1 MQDDDEKKE
10 ESIDIDRKE
19 EESVDNDEKKEESIG
34 NDEKT
39 EESIDIDEKKEESID
54 NYKKKEESIDND
66 EEKYDNKSEKD
77 TESCDDKEGAI
88 RCGNWKLEGYC
99 ETNKELKEIF
109 CKRTCGACE
118 GLTLAE
124 G

>member
-1 MQDDDEKKE
+1 MIKLTFWGINQSFYSLDLLLFYISTFRIVSDGSLILDDDEKKE
-10 ESIDIDRKE
+10 ESID
-19 EESVDNDEKKEESIG
+19 N
-34 NDEKT
+34 
-39 EESIDIDEKKEESID
+39 DEKKEESID
-54 NYKKKEESIDND
+54 NDEKKDDN
-66 EEKYDNKSEKD
+66 NSEKD

-88 RCGNWKLEGYC
+88 RCGNWKSEGYC

-118 GLTLAE
+118 GLTPAE

>member
-1 MQDDDEKKE
+1 MLDDDEKKE
-10 ESIDIDRKE
+10 ESIDNDEKKE
-19 EESVDNDEKKEESIG
+19 ESIDNDEKKEESID
-34 NDEKT
+34 N
-39 EESIDIDEKKEESID
+39 DEKKEESID
-54 NYKKKEESIDND
+54 N
-66 EEKYDNKSEKD
+66 EEKKDDNNSEKD

-88 RCGNWKLEGYC
+88 RCGNWKSEGYC

-118 GLTLAE
+118 GLTPAE